1 MDKKIAKLE
10 EAMIEHN
17 SPLRKSKLNKVKVEY
32 LQVMKAQDVALRQKT
47 KANWLKYRDKNA
59 AYFRSVI
66 KGRRKRLNIRRI

>member
-1 MDKKIAKLE
+1 MDKEIAKLE

-32 LQVMKAQDVALRQKT
+32 LQVMKAQDVALRQKAKT
-47 KANWLKYRDKNA
+47 NWLKNRDKNT

-66 KGRRKRLNIRRI
+66 KGRRKRLNIWRI